1 MQGACPM
8 LTLPTRAGWS
18 IVVVG
23 VLLSPALALV
33 AALIVAG
40 LLGLLKKAGAPAAL
54 AMLLARTFACGRVR
68 RLRAAPGA
76 PIQF

>member
-1 MQGACPM
+1 MFS
-8 LTLPTRAGWS
+8 LPGRAGWS
-18 IVVVG
+18 IFVVG
-23 VLLSPALALV
+23 VLLSPALAFL

-40 LLGLLKKAGAPAAL
+40 LLGLLKEAGVPAAL
-54 AMLLARTFACGRVR
+54 AMFIARAFAYFRVR